1 MSGSWK
7 NRIWEVGE
15 RIQKRRQY
23 SWSTPLLKVSKSVAD
38 LGEGPGGV
46 KKGEITEG
54 RKAGKASKT
63 NRKLMI
69 FKESY

>member
-1 MSGSWK
+1 
-7 NRIWEVGE
+7 
-15 RIQKRRQY
+15 
-23 SWSTPLLKVSKSVAD
+23 VAD
-38 LGEGPGGV
+38 LGEGPGGI